1 MNYFRLIPLYILM
14 VISVLAL
21 NTAEC
26 GAKQF
31 TLVIDAGHGGKDK
44 GALGKSSYE
53 KDINLGV
60 ALELGKLVKKSI
72 NDVKVVYTRDNDTFI
87 TLQER
92 ADIANKANGDL
103 FISIHTNSIAKKAK
117 GRLTINGAST
127 YTLGLHRSE
136 ENLEVAKTENS
147 VIELEPDYTISYK
160 GFDPNSSE
168 SYIIFE
174 IAQQQYMEHS
184 VAFASLVQ
192 SELSTTA
199 NRADKGVRQAGFWV
213 LAATS
218 MPAVLVELDYICNP
232 TQEKFL
238 KSEKGQ
244 KQLAKAIFNAV
255 AKYKAQTDQ
264 RVALA
269 SNDNSKSNQKN
280 DEEKKKKSVKQ
291 EKHSPKTE
299 ENIQSAE
306 NADNDANASLKTI
319 VEENSEFNPELSI
332 RNKKNNKP
340 KKEASKSDKK
350 SRSAKSQKQS
360 DKSAQSSDNSNVSKS
375 EKPGTIYYRVQF
387 LTSPTILKE
396 SDKRLKGIDNVS
408 YYKQGGL
415 YKYTSGNTP
424 NQEEAQRTLQ
434 KIKSIYKDA
443 FIIKF
448 KDNKRFN

>member
-1 MNYFRLIPLYILM
+1 YFRLIPLYIIL

-26 GAKQF
+26 WAKQF

-92 ADIANKANGDL
+92 ANIANKANGDL

-147 VIELEPDYTISYK
+147 VIELEPDYTVSYK

-199 NRADKGVRQAGFWV
+199 SRTDKGVRQAGFWV

-232 TQEKFL
+232 TQEKYL

-255 AKYKAQTDQ
+255 AKYKAQNDQ

-269 SNDNSKSNQKN
+269 SSDNSNAKQK
-280 DEEKKKKSVKQ
+280 DDSKEKKQ
-291 EKHSPKTE
+291 KTVQQDEQSHKPE
-299 ENIQSAE
+299 ENGQSAAD
-306 NADNDANASLKTI
+306 ADNNANAILKSI

-332 RNKKNNKP
+332 RNKKNNKT
-340 KKEASKSDKK
+340 KKDASKSDKK
-350 SRSAKSQKQS
+350 SRSAKSNKQL
-360 DKSAQSSDNSNVSKS
+360 DKSAQNTDNSNATKS
-375 EKPGTIYYRVQF
+375 VNPETIYYRVQF

-415 YKYTSGNTP
+415 YKYTIGNTP
-424 NQEEAQRTLQ
+424 DQEEAQRILR
-434 KIKSIYKDA
+434 KIKGIYKDA